1 MALLDEL
8 KADQLAARKSNDR
21 LKADLLTTLIGEA
34 SQVTTEEFKRGVTEV
49 TDEKVAATVAKFL
62 KNTKLTLENLAS
74 ERARLIDAG
83 ADASKVALRAHQTR
97 RRDAQHHQG
106 DGVEPQQVPPT
117 DVRLLP
123 PPPDTGDDRADDQ
136 PGDALPQTT
145 AQQRDLVGHRD
156 GIEPDHEIGLLPG
169 NAAHCSSR
177 MSSRSRSGP
186 RSSKGRMVEWILYL
200 SAR

>member
-34 SQVTTEEFKRGVTEV
+34 SQITTEEFKRGVTEV

-83 ADASKVALRAHQTR
+83 ADASKVDQRIEAAETELAILSSYGPKQMTEAQLREVVDDFRAKNPDANVGSIMAHLKTSFGGQYDGKAASAL
-97 RRDAQHHQG
+97 
-106 DGVEPQQVPPT
+106 
-117 DVRLLP
+117 
-123 PPPDTGDDRADDQ
+123 
-136 PGDALPQTT
+136 
-145 AQQRDLVGHRD
+145 
-156 GIEPDHEIGLLPG
+156 
-169 NAAHCSSR
+169 
-177 MSSRSRSGP
+177 
-186 RSSKGRMVEWILYL
+186 
-200 SAR
+200 ARG

>member
-34 SQVTTEEFKRGVTEV
+34 SQITTEEFKRGVTEV

-83 ADASKVALRAHQTR
+83 ADASKVGQRIEAAETELAILSSYGPKQMTESELRKVIDDFRAQNPDANVGTIMAHLKTSFGGQYDGKAASALARA
-97 RRDAQHHQG
+97 
-106 DGVEPQQVPPT
+106 
-117 DVRLLP
+117 
-123 PPPDTGDDRADDQ
+123 
-136 PGDALPQTT
+136 
-145 AQQRDLVGHRD
+145 
-156 GIEPDHEIGLLPG
+156 
-169 NAAHCSSR
+169 
-177 MSSRSRSGP
+177 
-186 RSSKGRMVEWILYL
+186 
-200 SAR
+200 

>member
-34 SQVTTEEFKRGVTEV
+34 SQITTEEFKRGVTEV

-83 ADASKVALRAHQTR
+83 ADASKVDQRIEAAETELAILSSYGPKQMTEAQLRKVIDDFRAQNPDANVGTIMAHLKTSFGGQYDGKAASAL
-97 RRDAQHHQG
+97 
-106 DGVEPQQVPPT
+106 
-117 DVRLLP
+117 
-123 PPPDTGDDRADDQ
+123 
-136 PGDALPQTT
+136 
-145 AQQRDLVGHRD
+145 
-156 GIEPDHEIGLLPG
+156 
-169 NAAHCSSR
+169 
-177 MSSRSRSGP
+177 
-186 RSSKGRMVEWILYL
+186 
-200 SAR
+200 ARG